1 MEQSPSWQS
10 LPPDS
15 TERSALLIF
24 FVSLACVCVALFGER
39 LPMLY
44 LGISAGCSLVLAFFL
59 RLQRSVN
66 TGVGFTLNDETRSLN
81 PHNARPVAFD
91 SISSFRLVL
100 YRDCACVH
108 VMTGMLRR
116 KRSLACVPRN
126 ESVQDILQAL
136 RDRSFVVR
144 VSKNPFKKRTA
155 EILPLMIMPLLAAA
169 ILYVNIDM
177 LRQVP
182 CLALP
187 PQQFRVESSAAAQPG
202 NELHHLGPVS
212 MSLPPEY
219 RLLRQPGHISVFYN
233 PQGDVRL
240 TLDSGPP
247 RTTVPDK
254 PFLQAV
260 AGLLGFGND
269 YEAAMLAVRS
279 RFGLMPALIK
289 SALLKN
295 YDADTVQIYRVTAGA
310 LTGVMLRGEQARTGE
325 DSLDQMPDQVTEI
338 MLRSDEKD
346 PVIRLMITSR
356 LPLDIEHIRHLIAG
370 IH

>member
-44 LGISAGCSLVLAFFL
+44 LGISAGCSLVLAFIMH
-59 RLQRSVN
+59 LQRSVN
-66 TGVGFTLNDETRSLN
+66 AGVGFTLNDETRSLN
-81 PHNARPVAFD
+81 PHNARPIAFG
-91 SISSFRLVL
+91 SIAAFRLVL

-108 VMTGMLRR
+108 VMCGMLRR
-116 KRSLACVPRN
+116 KRILACVPRN

-136 RDRSFVVR
+136 RDRLFVVR

-187 PQQFRVESSAAAQPG
+187 PQQIRVEPSAAQSRD
-202 NELHHLGPVS
+202 ELHHLGPIS
-212 MSLPPEY
+212 LSLPPEY
-219 RLLRQPGHISVFYN
+219 RQLRQPGQISVFYN

-240 TLDSGPP
+240 TLDSGPL
-247 RTTVPDK
+247 RATVPDK

-269 YEAAMLAVRS
+269 YEAAMLAVHS

-295 YDADTVQIYRVTAGA
+295 YNADTVQIYRLSAGA
-310 LTGVMLRGEQARTGE
+310 FTGVMLRGEQARPGE

-338 MLRSDEKD
+338 ILRSAEKD
-346 PVIRLMITSR
+346 LVLRVLIASR
-356 LPLDIEHIRHLIAG
+356 LPLNIEHIRHLIAG

>member
-1 MEQSPSWQS
+1 MKQSPAWQS

-15 TERSALLIF
+15 TERPALLIF
-24 FVSLACVCVALFGER
+24 FVSLASVCVALFGER

-44 LGISAGCSLVLAFFL
+44 LGISAGCSLVLAFIM

-66 TGVGFTLNDETRSLN
+66 TGHGFTLDDETRSLK
-81 PHNARPVAFD
+81 PHNARPIAFG
-91 SISSFRLVL
+91 SIAAFRLVL

-108 VMTGMLRR
+108 VMCGMLRR
-116 KRSLACVPRN
+116 RRNLACVPRN
-126 ESVQDILQAL
+126 ESVQDILQTL
-136 RDRSFVVR
+136 RDRSFVVKLSR
-144 VSKNPFKKRTA
+144 NPFKKRTA
-155 EILPLMIMPLLAAA
+155 ELLPLMIMPLLAAA

-187 PQQFRVESSAAAQPG
+187 PQQLRVESSAAPAKNQT
-202 NELHHLGPVS
+202 HRLGPVS
-212 MSLPPEY
+212 LSLPREY
-219 RLLRQPGHISVFYN
+219 RLLRQPGQISVFYN

-247 RTTVPDK
+247 HATVPDK

-260 AGLLGFGND
+260 AGVLGFGND

-279 RFGLMPALIK
+279 RFGLLPALIK

-295 YDADTVQIYRVTAGA
+295 YAADTVRIYRVSAGA
-310 LTGVMLRGEQARTGE
+310 LTGVMLRGEQARPGE
-325 DSLDQMPDQVTEI
+325 DGLEHMPDQVTEI
-338 MLRSDEKD
+338 MLRSNKKD
-346 PVIRLMITSR
+346 PVIRMLIASR
-356 LPLDIEHIRHLIAG
+356 MPLDIEHIRHLIAG

>member
-15 TERSALLIF
+15 TERTALLIF
-24 FVSLACVCVALFGER
+24 FVSLAGVCIALFGEQ

-44 LGISAGCSLVLAFFL
+44 LGISAGCSLMLAL
-59 RLQRSVN
+59 IMRLQRGGN
-66 TGVGFTLNDETRSLN
+66 TGVGFTLNDETRSLK
-81 PHNARPVAFD
+81 PHNARPIPFG
-91 SISSFRLVL
+91 SIAAFRLVL

-108 VMTGMLRR
+108 VMCGMLRR
-116 KRSLACVPRN
+116 RKCLACVPRN
-126 ESVQDILQAL
+126 GAEQDILQAL
-136 RDRSFVVR
+136 RDRSFVVKLSR
-144 VSKNPFKKRTA
+144 NPFKKRTA
-155 EILPLMIMPLLAAA
+155 ELLPLMIMPLLAAA

-187 PQQFRVESSAAAQPG
+187 PQQLSVESPAAPAKNQ
-202 NELHHLGPVS
+202 LHRLGPVS
-212 MSLPPEY
+212 LSLPREY
-219 RLLRQPGHISVFYN
+219 RLLRQPGQMSVFYN
-233 PQGDVRL
+233 PEGDVRL

-247 RTTVPDK
+247 HATVPDK

-260 AGLLGFGND
+260 AGVLGFGND

-279 RFGLMPALIK
+279 RFGLLPALIK

-295 YDADTVQIYRVTAGA
+295 YDADTVQIYRVSAGA
-310 LTGVMLRGEQARTGE
+310 LTGVMLRGEQTRPGE
-325 DSLDQMPDQVTEI
+325 DGLEHMPDQVTEI
-338 MLRSDEKD
+338 MLRSDEKA
-346 PVIRLMITSR
+346 PVIRMLIASR

>member
-1 MEQSPSWQS
+1 MEQSPSWPS
-10 LPPDS
+10 LPADS

-24 FVSLACVCVALFGER
+24 FVSLVCVCVALFGER

-44 LGISAGCSLVLAFFL
+44 LGISAGCSLVLAFIL

-66 TGVGFTLNDETRSLN
+66 TGGGFTLNDETRSLN
-81 PHNARPVAFD
+81 PHNARPIAFG
-91 SISSFRLVL
+91 SIAAFRLVL

-108 VMTGMLRR
+108 VMTGILRR
-116 KRSLACVPRN
+116 RRNLACVPRN
-126 ESVQDILQAL
+126 DSVQDILQAL
-136 RDRSFVVR
+136 RDRSFVVK

-155 EILPLMIMPLLAAA
+155 EILPLLIMPLLAAA

-177 LRQVP
+177 LRHVP

-187 PQQFRVESSAAAQPG
+187 PQQLRVESAATQPG

-212 MSLPPEY
+212 LSLPREY
-219 RLLRQPGHISVFYN
+219 RLLRQPGQMSVFYN

-247 RTTVPDK
+247 RATVPDK

-279 RFGLMPALIK
+279 RFGLLPALIK

-295 YDADTVQIYRVTAGA
+295 YDADTVQIYRVSGGA
-310 LTGVMLRGEQARTGE
+310 LSGVMLRGEQAQPGE
-325 DSLDQMPDQVTEI
+325 DSLEQMPDQVTEI
-338 MLRSDEKD
+338 MLRSNEKD
-346 PVIRLMITSR
+346 LVLRVLIASR